1 MGKSRWLLKIA
12 GVVGITAAVWIGVTK
27 GIAAASPMFTDVPG
41 SHWAYEKIMWSK
53 DQGIASGYP
62 DGSFKPS
69 KSVTEAEFLVMLLR
83 TYPELQ
89 VEDTKADEIWYT
101 PYYRLAK
108 ELNLQV
114 NQQPHELITRG
125 HAAQLMTGT
134 MGKALTVTEAVQF
147 MLDEGLAE
155 GKNGS
160 GVEGFAPK
168 DTLTRAEA
176 QTFFYRLQQGG
187 RIEDAPAKE
196 EEENVVT
203 GQEEDKTQQEGQAP
217 SAMELLGVQIGDS
230 EADVIAALGQPNRKD
245 KISSDMTWYIYNRD
259 LKNYA
264 QIGIMN
270 QEVAALF
277 SNGTGWRFGG
287 DNKANGLINL
297 KSRAGKLWEESTG
310 HSNNVLYYQM
320 NDIQITLFTDNHE
333 NDRVDGVFVTNNS
346 DFDYVY
352 RINVTEDT
360 LKAYELQVLDLTNSF
375 RVNKGLKPLI
385 WNEKAAVAAR
395 LHSEDMGVRDFFAH
409 RNPDGKSVGDRMAA
423 QGLTKFKAIGENIA
437 AGHTSA
443 IDAHYGWL
451 NSLGHRNNMLTSDYT
466 ALGVGVKFIND
477 VPFYTQNFYTAR

>member
-1 MGKSRWLLKIA
+1 MGRNRWLKTI
-12 GVVGITAAVWIGVTK
+12 GIVGMTAAILIGVPGNTS
-27 GIAAASPMFTDVPG
+27 AASSFTDVPR
-41 SHWAYEKIMWSK
+41 SHWAYDKIMWSK
-53 DQGIASGYP
+53 DQGITSGYP

-69 KSVTEAEFLVMLLR
+69 KSISEAEFLVMLLR

-89 VEDTKADEIWYT
+89 AGDTKADQIWYA
-101 PYYRLAK
+101 PYYKMAE

-114 NQQPHELITRG
+114 KQQPHESITRG
-125 HAAQLMTGT
+125 HAAQLMTGM
-134 MGKALTVTEAVQF
+134 MGKTLTVTEAVHF
-147 MLDEGLAE
+147 MLDEGFAE

-196 EEENVVT
+196 EENVVT
-203 GQEEDKTQQEGQAP
+203 GQEDKTQQEAQTP
-217 SAMELLGVQIGDS
+217 SDIELLGVQIGDS
-230 EADVIAALGQPNRKD
+230 EANVIAALGQPNRKD

-264 QIGIMN
+264 QIGMMN
-270 QEVAALF
+270 QEVVAIF
-277 SNGTGWRFGG
+277 SNGTGWRFGVEDKG
-287 DNKANGLINL
+287 KGLADL
-297 KSRAGKLWEESTG
+297 KSRADKLWGESV
-310 HSNNVLYYQM
+310 SSFYNVVNYKM
-320 NDIQITLFTDNHE
+320 DDIEITLFTDDHE
-333 NDRVDGVFVTNNS
+333 NGRVDGVFVTNNS
-346 DFDYVY
+346 NFNVVY
-352 RINVTEDT
+352 NINVTEDT
-360 LKAYELQVLDLTNSF
+360 LKAYELQVFDLTNTF
-375 RVNKGLKPLI
+375 RVSKGLKPLT

-423 QGLTKFKAIGENIA
+423 QGLTKSKATGENIA

-451 NSLGHRNNMLTSDYT
+451 NSLGHRNNMLTSGYT
-466 ALGVGVKFIND
+466 TLGVGVKFIND
-477 VPFYTQNFYTAR
+477 VPYYTQNFYTPW

>member
-1 MGKSRWLLKIA
+1 MGKSRWLKVA
-12 GVVGITAAVWIGVTK
+12 GVVGITAAVWIGVPK
-27 GIAAASPMFTDVPG
+27 GILAAPSMFSDVSS

-89 VEDTKADEIWYT
+89 VEDTKADETWYA
-101 PYYRLAK
+101 PYYRSAK

-114 NQQPHELITRG
+114 NQQPHESITRG
-125 HAAQLMTGT
+125 HAAQLMTGM
-134 MGKALTVTEAVQF
+134 MGKTLTVTEAVQF
-147 MLDEGLAE
+147 MLDEGFAE

-160 GVEGFAPK
+160 GVDGFAPK

-196 EEENVVT
+196 KENVVT
-203 GQEEDKTQQEGQAP
+203 RQEEDKTQQEAQTP
-217 SAMELLGVQIGDS
+217 SAIELLGVQIGDS
-230 EADVIAALGQPNRKD
+230 EANVIAALGQPNRKD
-245 KISSDMTWYIYNRD
+245 QISSDMTWYIYNRD

-264 QIGIMN
+264 QIGMMN
-270 QEVAALF
+270 QEVVALF

-287 DNKANGLINL
+287 GDKGKGLADL
-297 KSRAGKLWEESTG
+297 KSRADKLWGESI
-310 HSNNVLYYQM
+310 SSFNNVINYKM
-320 NDIQITLFTDNHE
+320 DDIEITLFTDDHE
-333 NDRVDGVFVTNNS
+333 NGRVDGVFVTNNS
-346 DFDYVY
+346 NFDYVY
-352 RINVTEDT
+352 NINVTEDT
-360 LKAYELQVLDLTNSF
+360 LKAYELQVFDLTNTF
-375 RVNKGLKPLI
+375 RVSKGLKPLT

-423 QGLTKFKAIGENIA
+423 QGLTKSMATGENIA
-437 AGHTSA
+437 AGHSSA

-451 NSLGHRNNMLTSDYT
+451 HSLGHRNNMLTSGYT
-466 ALGVGVKFIND
+466 TLGVGVKFIND
-477 VPFYTQNFYTAR
+477 VPYYTQNFYTPR